1 MGGLVYA
8 ENLKK
13 GDKKVNVKI
22 KNEGKTLIA
31 FIEGDIDHHTAKN
44 IREYIDNNVESSNPN
59 LLKIDFSKVQF
70 MDSSGIGLIMGR
82 YRLMQLLKGKLEV
95 INVPENI
102 KKLIKLSGLTSLN
115 IIRDWGS
122 GIIKPVNE
130 MKF

>member
-1 MGGLVYA
+1 MVGGLVYA

-31 FIEGDIDHHTAKN
+31 FIEGDIDHHTAKD
-44 IREYIDNNVESSNPN
+44 IREYIDNNVESANPN

-115 IIRDWGS
+115 IIRD
-122 GIIKPVNE
+122 
-130 MKF
+130 